1 MRKIYLKLLAPLLFS
16 SLLAMPAGAEEPEG
30 LGEEAAEPETSSS
43 ALVFDAKGVARPVTS
58 YEAAETA
65 ASREKQDTAKAK
77 EKDKNKNKDGQEET
91 AADNGISAENPMYVT
106 ADRMRYNDTTGD
118 VDAMGRV
125 VIRHMLDTYQTEY
138 VYGNSIA
145 QKYVIP
151 GEVHWV
157 NPTTRL
163 KAERA
168 DYDRG

>member
-106 ADRMRYNDTTGD
+106 ADRMR
-118 VDAMGRV
+118 
-125 VIRHMLDTYQTEY
+125 
-138 VYGNSIA
+138 
-145 QKYVIP
+145 
-151 GEVHWV
+151 
-157 NPTTRL
+157 
-163 KAERA
+163 
-168 DYDRG
+168 